1 MQLRS
6 QKPSQLRALL
16 LTLSALFLWALPSPA
31 SAHIGSSEIFY
42 ESDAGPYKLFV
53 TIRPPEVI
61 PGVAEVSIRAAA
73 TDIQQLRI
81 VPLPLSGEG
90 ARFAPVPD
98 LAVRAAEDPQMF
110 TGHLWMMSAGSWQ
123 VRILVDGGRGS
134 GQLAVPVPTLPKR
147 TAGMQSALA
156 LLLAG
161 LLALLG
167 FAMISVVGA
176 SAGEAQLEPGVEP
189 SAAVVRRG
197 RLAMLSTGG
206 LLALLLWGGALW
218 WRAEAAKYDAYIYK
232 PLQLASELVGSRLRL
247 TMSEPGWQRR
257 RLDDLL
263 PDHGHLMHLFM
274 LRLPELDAVYHLHP
288 NEEGTGVF
296 GLDLPPLPAG
306 RYQLYAD
313 IVHES
318 GVPETLVSELAVA
331 SAIAG
336 RPLAGDDAAGQ
347 APPISTA
354 DPTRV
359 VSPLG
364 GPGAAGGAQMVWLR
378 EARYT
383 ARTAHWFRFRVEAQ
397 PGQPAEDL
405 ELYMGMLGHAA
416 FVGRDGS
423 LFAHVHPSG
432 SVPMATLALAAPAAS
447 TPAGG
452 EHAMHHPSAAALP
465 SEVSFPFG
473 FPQAGDYR
481 IFVQVKRRGAVA
493 TGTFDIH
500 VEPAA
505 QKSAA
510 K

>member
-1 MQLRS
+1 MKKRS
-6 QKPSQLRALL
+6 QTRQMCRTRRLGRSLL
-16 LTLSALFLWALPSPA
+16 LTLSALILWALPA
-31 SAHIGSSEIFY
+31 TALAHVGSSEIFY

-61 PGVAEVSIRAAA
+61 PGVADVEIRAAA
-73 TDIQQLRI
+73 TDIERLRI
-81 VPLPLSGEG
+81 VPLPLSGDG

-98 LAVRAAEDPQMF
+98 LAVPMPEDPQMF
-110 TGHLWMMSAGSWQ
+110 TGHLWMMTAGSWQ
-123 VRILVDGGRGS
+123 VRILVDGRRGS
-134 GQLAVPVPTLPKR
+134 AQLSVPVPTLPKR

-161 LLALLG
+161 LLALLVL
-167 FAMISVVGA
+167 AMISVVGA
-176 SAGEAQLEPGVEP
+176 SAGEAQLEPGIQP
-189 SAAVVRRG
+189 SAEVLRRG
-197 RLAMLSTGG
+197 LVAKLATGA
-206 LLALLLWGGALW
+206 LLGILLWGGALW

-232 PLQLASELVGSRLRL
+232 PLALTSELTGGRLRL

-274 LRLPELDAVYHLHP
+274 LRLPELDEVYHLHP
-288 NEEGTGVF
+288 SEEGAGVF
-296 GLDLPPLPAG
+296 GMDLPPLPAG

-313 IVHES
+313 IVHET
-318 GVPETLVSELAVA
+318 GVPETLVSELEVA

-336 RPLAGDDAAGQ
+336 RPLVGDDAAGS
-347 APPISTA
+347 APPLSKA
-354 DPTRV
+354 DPARV

-364 GPGAAGGAQMVWLR
+364 GTAQMVWLR
-378 EARYT
+378 DAAPYT
-383 ARTAHWFRFRVEAQ
+383 ARTPYWFRFRVEDR
-397 PGQPAEDL
+397 PGHAAEDM

-416 FVGRDGS
+416 FVGRSGS

-432 SVPMATLALAAPAAS
+432 SVPMATLGLTATAAPDGAHS
-447 TPAGG
+447 
-452 EHAMHHPSAAALP
+452 MHHHSADALP

-481 IFVQVKRRGAVA
+481 IFVQIKRAGAVA
-493 TGTFDIH
+493 TGAFDIH
-500 VEPAA
+500 VEPAR
-505 QKSAA
+505 QKTAG